1 MRVALFSSYVPFI
14 NGGARFIVEWL
25 EQKLLEYGHQ
35 VERVYLPFADDSRD
49 LLRQMIAFRCVKI
62 DGADKVIC
70 FRPPAHL
77 LQHPNKVV
85 WFIHHFRGFYDLWG
99 TEGSPPDTGYNR
111 ALRRAIFQADG
122 IGLGEART
130 IFTNSQVVQKRLKDF
145 NKIDSSV
152 LYPPL
157 LTPDAYRNMG
167 YGDEVV
173 YLSRLVSHKRQHLLV
188 RAMAHVKT
196 GVEARICG
204 EDISGEYAKELTSL
218 ASSLALGDRL
228 TIENR
233 WISEQEKCDIIG
245 RSLAVAYFPLD
256 EDSYGYPTLEAAH
269 SDKPILTTKDSGGVL
284 EFVANERNGLVCDC
298 SAEAIAESLDR
309 LYSDRALV
317 EALGQE
323 ANKTVKKLRIDW
335 DNVVHHLLG

>member
-35 VERVYLPFADDSRD
+35 VERVYLPFADNARD
-49 LLRQMIAFRCVKI
+49 LLPQMIAFRCLKI
-62 DGADKVIC
+62 ERADRVVC
-70 FRPPAHL
+70 FRPPAYL
-77 LQHPNKVV
+77 LQHPNKIL
-85 WFIHHFRGFYDLWG
+85 WFIHHFRAFYDLWG
-99 TEGSPPDTGYNR
+99 TEVSPPDTCYNR
-111 ALRRAIFQADG
+111 ALRGAIFQADG
-122 IGLGEART
+122 VLVREAPM
-130 IFTNSQVVQKRLKDF
+130 IFANSRVVQKRLKDF
-145 NKIDSSV
+145 NDVDSSV

-157 LTPDAYRNMG
+157 LTPEAYRNVG
-167 YGDEVV
+167 YGNEVV
-173 YLSRLVSHKRQHLLV
+173 YLSRLVSHKPQHLLV

-196 GVEARICG
+196 EVKARICG
-204 EDISGEYAKELTSL
+204 EDISGEYARELTSL

-228 TIENR
+228 SIENR

-269 SDKPILTTKDSGGVL
+269 SDKPILTTTDSGGVL
-284 EFVANERNGLVCDC
+284 EFVANERNGLVCDG

-309 LYSDRALV
+309 LYSDRALA
-317 EALGQE
+317 EELGQE

-335 DNVVHHLLG
+335 DNVINHLLA